1 VIKKSVEKALGV
13 DIFAQ
18 ALKIFLD
25 NAEKDFILMNLYIEA
40 EDYLNAKQLSHK
52 LIGSCE
58 SIGVKKLPKSLRKLD
73 TNLKNRYVKREDL
86 KEINTR
92 FEELKSFIKTEY
104 LIEINE

>member
-1 VIKKSVEKALGV
+1 MIKKSVEKELGI

-18 ALKIFLD
+18 ALQIFLN

-58 SIGVKKLPKSLRKLD
+58 SIGVKKLPKSLRELD
-73 TNLKNRYVKREDL
+73 VNLKKRYVKRENL
-86 KEINTR
+86 NEINTR
-92 FEELKSFIKTEY
+92 FEELKSFIKKEY
-104 LIEINE
+104 LIEIHE